1 MDLKFG
7 KANAKLKALEQLT
20 GKKVYTFSLLSGHN
34 CPYAKDCHSKVEVK
48 NNKRKVVDGPHTQF
62 RCFSA
67 SEEAV
72 YTGVY
77 NVRKHNT
84 DLIAKAG
91 PNKSAEL
98 IKSSIPSGA
107 EIIRIHVGGDFKTQW
122 YFDAW
127 LKVAQDRPDILF
139 YFYTKSLPFLV
150 KRLDDVNALDNFV
163 YTASRGGFKDELID
177 EYGLREAIVVYHPD
191 EAEYEIDHDDSH
203 AALGNT
209 NFNLL
214 IHGTQPKDSLAS
226 EAIKKLKKEKVK
238 YSYG

>member
-7 KANAKLKALEQLT
+7 KANAKLKSLEQLT

-34 CPYAKDCHSKVEVK
+34 CPYAKDCHSKVEVVD
-48 NNKRKVVDGPHTQF
+48 NKRKVIDGLHTQF

-67 SEEAV
+67 SEEAL
-72 YTGVY
+72 YTTVY
-77 NVRKHNT
+77 NSRKHNT

-91 PNKSAEL
+91 PKKAAAL
-98 IKSSIPSGA
+98 IQSSIPKNA

-127 LKVAQDRPDILF
+127 LQTAKARPDILF

-150 KRLDDVNALDNFV
+150 KRLEEVNKLDNFV
-163 YTASRGGFKDELID
+163 YTASRGGHKDELINQHN
-177 EYGLREAIVVYHPD
+177 LREAIVVYHPD

-203 AALGNT
+203 AALGRD

-214 IHGTQPKDSLAS
+214 IHGIQPPNSNAS
-226 EAIKKLKKEKVK
+226 KAIQKLKKEKVK
-238 YSYG
+238 YSYA